1 MKKTMVAA
9 AATILAGSAWAQSAV
24 TLYGVADAGLEFVNR
39 QAGNGDKVYRVQSGG
54 ALTGSRWGL
63 RGAEDLGNGL
73 KGIFVLES
81 GFGIDD
87 GRAGDRLFGR
97 QAYVGLETP
106 QGTVTLGR
114 QQTPMYDFALQ
125 YDPMAAASS
134 YSIYGMDSDFGSRA
148 DNAIK
153 YRGQSGGLTVSG
165 LYSFGYD
172 GRSGVNGEV
181 PGQWKVGREYA
192 LGLNYAM
199 GAFAVG
205 AVFDQKNGD
214 TVASRNSHDQRAS
227 IAGSY
232 AFGPA
237 RVFGGYRWQHLGF
250 TTAVGNG
257 TAHLGWIGASYQL
270 TPAASL
276 SGAVYY
282 QDNRGTSADPWM
294 LSAGGNYALSKR
306 TSLYLNMA
314 YALNKTD
321 RSRGYMSQ
329 VSVNGDGQVLAG
341 DNQFGASIGM
351 RHRF

>member
-1 MKKTMVAA
+1 MKKTIVAA
-9 AATILAGSAWAQSAV
+9 AAAVLASGAWAQSAV

-39 QAGNGDKVYRVQSGG
+39 QNGNGDKVYRLQSGS

-63 RGAEDLGNGL
+63 RGAEDLGSGL

-81 GFGIDD
+81 GFDLDD

-125 YDPMAAASS
+125 YDPMAAVSS

-172 GRSGVNGEV
+172 GQGGTNGEV
-181 PGQWKVGREYA
+181 PGHWKVGREYA
-192 LGLNYAM
+192 FGLNYAV
-199 GAFAVG
+199 GPLAAG

-214 TVASRNSHDQRAS
+214 TIASRNRHDQRAT
-227 IAGSY
+227 IAASY

-237 RVFGGYRWQHLGF
+237 KVFAGYRWQHLGF
-250 TTAVGNG
+250 TSALGNG
-257 TAHLGWIGASYQL
+257 TAHLGWAGASYRL
-270 TPAASL
+270 TPAVSF

-282 QDNRGTSADPWM
+282 QDNRGTSADPWL

-306 TSLYLNMA
+306 TDLYLNMA

-321 RSRGYMSQ
+321 RSRGFVSDT
-329 VSVNGDGQVLAG
+329 SVNGNGQVSPG
-341 DNQFGASIGM
+341 DNQFGASFGM